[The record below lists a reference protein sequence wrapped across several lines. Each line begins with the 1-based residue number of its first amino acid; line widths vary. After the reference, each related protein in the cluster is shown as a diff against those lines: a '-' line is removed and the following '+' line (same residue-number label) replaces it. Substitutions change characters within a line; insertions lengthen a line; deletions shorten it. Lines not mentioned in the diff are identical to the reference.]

1 MEHVYDIIIEGQ
13 TIHKAI
19 SEELFLDLMSDFST
33 AYYERGFPDPT
44 TITHKTYTKE

>member
-19 SEELFLDLMSDFST
+19 SEELFLDLMSDFSI

-44 TITHKTYTKE
+44 LISHKQYIKE